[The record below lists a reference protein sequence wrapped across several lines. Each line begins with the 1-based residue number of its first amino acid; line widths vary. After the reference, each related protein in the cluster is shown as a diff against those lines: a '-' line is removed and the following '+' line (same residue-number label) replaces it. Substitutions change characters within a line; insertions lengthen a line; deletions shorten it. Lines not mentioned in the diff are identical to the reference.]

1 MNSEIKVTQTYK
13 PSQYEEDLDPEK
25 AIIARLL
32 AGSLDIL
39 ILLALKNIINIFSY
53 KFELLVIPAY
63 YLFCLVRNST
73 TVGGIIFG
81 IKIVEKSSKRTN
93 INVKHSLIRSLVV
106 SSVTALTYYSFIKLD
121 GMYHYIIPAM
131 IVIVYVN
138 PIFFTKNR
146 LTLHDYASFSKVI
159 KFKIKSKTLLKRAVL
174 ILFSSILVVASF
186 FLLDSKCKQS
196 VEDKDFAGE
205 SALITQLCASTTH
218 ANYSEDE
225 YYKLGISF
233 LKKRKG
239 RTATRFLEKAA
250 LAGNKK
256 ANILLIQSYAMSN
269 KFGKAEKQAK
279 KLIKDLAAPLIM
291 SNMFMQRYERNNDPK
306 YIYKAYIYLNLYYL
320 SYSNISVRNS
330 AMSWSEQK
338 DLLKDYYPVA
348 KKYIA
353 LAEETLSVEKIQEAQ
368 SEGMSILFGIN

>member
-1 MNSEIKVTQTYK
+1 MNSKIKVTQTYK

-291 SNMFMQRYERNNDPK
+291 SNMFMQR
-306 YIYKAYIYLNLYYL
+306 I
-320 SYSNISVRNS
+320 
-330 AMSWSEQK
+330 
-338 DLLKDYYPVA
+338 
-348 KKYIA
+348 
-353 LAEETLSVEKIQEAQ
+353 
-368 SEGMSILFGIN
+368 